1 MAITDKPTALQTD
14 KEVTTSMFES
24 FLTPEEDKVED
35 AVTETEEV
43 TQEEVL
49 EEEPEVSEDLEED
62 VEDDEEF
69 DDEDEELDEEQTDV
83 EEEALQPQTFT
94 VKVDGQEV
102 EVTQDE
108 LINGYSRQQ
117 DYTRK
122 TQELSQQR
130 KTIEQQ
136 QAELAQRDAIYSQLL
151 PKMEAQLKGELAN
164 EPDWNALYEDDPVGY
179 VREKQLWDEKKEKLN
194 AVNAE
199 QQRLQQEAYAQQQQ
213 QIAQVVQDG
222 QQRILEIIPEW
233 KNAEIASKEKSAIR
247 DYGIN
252 VLGYSAQ
259 EMDAIYDYRALLG
272 LRNAWLN
279 SKTVEATKKKPTQKA
294 PARVARPGTT
304 TRKKSVAPAKRAKQV
319 LAKTGKVQDAA
330 KVFEQFLK

>member
-1 MAITDKPTALQTD
+1 MSNNGKPTALQT
-14 KEVTTSMFES
+14 EGELATSAFES
-24 FLTPEEDKVED
+24 FLAPEED
-35 AVTETEEV
+35 
-43 TQEEVL
+43 TQEEAVIEEAESIEPEIDEL
-49 EEEPEVSEDLEED
+49 EEQDEED
-62 VEDDEEF
+62 TEELVDEEELEF
-69 DDEDEELDEEQTDV
+69 DDEEDGEEETEVEEVEEQPVYRVT
-83 EEEALQPQTFT
+83 
-94 VKVDGQEV
+94 VDGSEI

-122 TQELSQQR
+122 TQELANQR

-136 QAELAQRDAIYSQLL
+136 AQELQQRDAIYAQLL
-151 PKMEAQLKGELAN
+151 PKMEAQLQGELVN
-164 EPDWNALYEDDPVGY
+164 EPDWDSLYNDDPIAF
-179 VREKQLWDEKKEKLN
+179 VREKQIWDEKKEKLK
-194 AVNAE
+194 AAEAE
-199 QQRLQQEAYAQQQQ
+199 QQRLQQEAYAKQQE
-213 QIAQVVQDG
+213 QIAQQVQEG
-222 QQRILEIIPEW
+222 QQKILEIIPEW
-233 KNAEIASKEKSAIR
+233 KNAEVAQKEKLAIR

-252 VLGYSAQ
+252 VLGYLPQ

-319 LAKTGKVQDAA
+319 LAKSGKVQDAA

>member
-102 EVTQDE
+102 EVTQEE
-108 LINGYSRQQ
+108 LVNGYSRQQ

-164 EPDWNALYEDDPVGY
+164 EPDWNTLYEDDPVGY
-179 VREKQLWDEKKEKLN
+179 VREKQLWDEKKEKLT
-194 AVNAE
+194 AVSAE
-199 QQRLQQEAYAQQQQ
+199 QQRLQQEAQVKQQAQIQ
-213 QIAQVVQDG
+213 QIVEYG
-222 QQRILEIIPEW
+222 QQKLLEIIPEW
-233 KNAEIASKEKSAIR
+233 QNQEIASQEKAAISE
-247 DYGIN
+247 YAVN
-252 VLGYSAQ
+252 TLGYTPQ
-259 EMDAIYDYRALLG
+259 EIQQVYDYRALLG

-304 TRKKSVAPAKRAKQV
+304 NRPKSAAPVKKAKQR
-319 LAKTGKVQDAA
+319 LAKSGKVQDAA
-330 KVFEQFLK
+330 KVFEQLI

>member
-1 MAITDKPTALQTD
+1 MSNNGKPTALQT
-14 KEVTTSMFES
+14 EGESTTAAFES
-24 FLTPEEDKVED
+24 FLAPKEDKQEE
-35 AVTETEEV
+35 AVIEEV
-43 TQEEVL
+43 EESV
-49 EEEPEVSEDLEED
+49 EPEVEDFEEQDEELVDEEELEY
-62 VEDDEEF
+62 DDEE
-69 DDEDEELDEEQTDV
+69 DGEEETEVEELEEQPVYRVT
-83 EEEALQPQTFT
+83 
-94 VKVDGQEV
+94 VDGNEI

-108 LINGYSRQQ
+108 LLNGYSRQQ

-122 TQELSQQR
+122 TQELANQR
-130 KTIEQQ
+130 KLIEQQ
-136 QAELAQRDAIYSQLL
+136 AQELQQRDAIYAQLL
-151 PKMEAQLKGELAN
+151 PKMEAQLKGELVN
-164 EPDWNALYEDDPVGY
+164 EPDWNSLYDDDPIAY
-179 VREKQLWDEKKEKLN
+179 VREKQIWDEKKEKLT
-194 AVNAE
+194 AVSAE

-213 QIAQVVQDG
+213 QIAYIVQDG
-222 QQRILEIIPEW
+222 QQRILQIIPEW

-294 PARVARPGTT
+294 PARVARPGSTS
-304 TRKKSVAPAKRAKQV
+304 RKKSLAPAQRAKQV

-330 KVFEQFLK
+330 KVFEQFL

>member
-43 TQEEVL
+43 VEEEVL
-49 EEEPEVSEDLEED
+49 EEELEAPETLEED
-62 VEDDEEF
+62 VEDEEGF
-69 DDEDEELDEEQTDV
+69 YEEDQELDEEQTNV

-102 EVTQDE
+102 EVTQEE

-194 AVNAE
+194 AVTAE
-199 QQRLQQEAYAQQQQ
+199 QQRLQQEALVKQQQ
-213 QIAQVVQDG
+213 QI
-222 QQRILEIIPEW
+222 QQFVEYGNQKLLEIIPEW
-233 KNAEIASKEKSAIR
+233 QNPEVAAKEKAAISE
-247 DYGIN
+247 YAMKELEYTPEEIQQ
-252 VLGYSAQ
+252 V
-259 EMDAIYDYRALLG
+259 YDYRALLG

-279 SKTVEATKKKPTQKA
+279 SKTVAATKKKPTQKA

-304 TRKKSVAPAKRAKQV
+304 NRPKTTTPVKKAKQR
-319 LAKTGKVQDAA
+319 LAKTGKTSDAA
-330 KVFEQFLK
+330 KVFEQLI

>member
-1 MAITDKPTALQTD
+1 MSNNGKPTALQT
-14 KEVTTSMFES
+14 EGESTTAAFES
-24 FLTPEEDKVED
+24 FLAPKEDKQEE
-35 AVTETEEV
+35 AVIEEV
-43 TQEEVL
+43 EESF
-49 EEEPEVSEDLEED
+49 EPEVEDFEEQDEELVDEEELEY
-62 VEDDEEF
+62 DDEE
-69 DDEDEELDEEQTDV
+69 DGEVETEVEELEEQPVYRVT
-83 EEEALQPQTFT
+83 
-94 VKVDGQEV
+94 VDGNEI

-108 LINGYSRQQ
+108 LLNGYSRQQ

-122 TQELSQQR
+122 TQELANQR
-130 KTIEQQ
+130 KLIEQQ
-136 QAELAQRDAIYSQLL
+136 AQELQQRDAIYAQLL
-151 PKMEAQLKGELAN
+151 PKMEAQLKGELVN
-164 EPDWNALYEDDPVGY
+164 EPDWNSLYDDDPIAY
-179 VREKQLWDEKKEKLN
+179 VREKQIWDEKKEKLT
-194 AVNAE
+194 AVSAE

-213 QIAQVVQDG
+213 QIAHVVQDG
-222 QQRILEIIPEW
+222 QQRILQIIPEW

-294 PARVARPGTT
+294 PARVARPGSTS
-304 TRKKSVAPAKRAKQV
+304 RKKSLAPAQRAKQV

>member
-1 MAITDKPTALQTD
+1 MSNNGKPTALQTD
-14 KEVTTSMFES
+14 NEVAASMFES

-35 AVTETEEV
+35 AVTETEEAV
-43 TQEEVL
+43 EEEVL
-49 EEEPEVSEDLEED
+49 VEELESPENLEED

-69 DDEDEELDEEQTDV
+69 DEEDELDEEQTDV
-83 EEEALQPQTFT
+83 EEKALQPQTFT

-122 TQELSQQR
+122 TQELAQQR

-199 QQRLQQEAYAQQQQ
+199 QQRLQQEALVKQQQ
-213 QIAQVVQDG
+213 QIAQFVEYGNQKL
-222 QQRILEIIPEW
+222 LEIIPEW
-233 KNAEIASKEKSAIR
+233 QNPEVATKEKLAISE
-247 DYGIN
+247 YAVN
-252 VLGYSAQ
+252 TLGYTPEEIQ
-259 EMDAIYDYRALLG
+259 QVYDYRALLG

-304 TRKKSVAPAKRAKQV
+304 NRPKTTTPVKRAKQR
-319 LAKTGKVQDAA
+319 LAKTGKTSDAA
-330 KVFEQFLK
+330 KVFEQLI

>member
-1 MAITDKPTALQTD
+1 MSNNGKPTALQTD
-14 KEVTTSMFES
+14 GQKATSAFES
-24 FLTPEEDKVED
+24 FLAPEED
-35 AVTETEEV
+35 
-43 TQEEVL
+43 TQEEAVIEEAESIEPEIDEL
-49 EEEPEVSEDLEED
+49 EEQDDLGTEELVDEEDLEFD
-62 VEDDEEF
+62 DDEE
-69 DDEDEELDEEQTDV
+69 DGEEETEVEEVEEQPVYKVT
-83 EEEALQPQTFT
+83 
-94 VKVDGQEV
+94 VDGNEI

-122 TQELSQQR
+122 TQELANQR

-136 QAELAQRDAIYSQLL
+136 AQELAQRDAIYAELL
-151 PKMEAQLKGELAN
+151 PKMEAQIKGELVN
-164 EPDWNALYEDDPVGY
+164 EPDWDSLYNDDPIAF
-179 VREKQLWDEKKEKLN
+179 VREKQIWDEKKEKLK
-194 AVNAE
+194 AAEAE
-199 QQRLQQEAYAQQQQ
+199 QQRLHQESYAKQQQLIAQQVQQ
-213 QIAQVVQDG
+213 G
-222 QQRILEIIPEW
+222 QQKLLEIIPEW
-233 KNAEIASKEKSAIR
+233 KNAEVAQKEKLAIR

-252 VLGYSAQ
+252 VLGYLPQ

-304 TRKKSVAPAKRAKQV
+304 TRKKTVAPAKRAKQV
-319 LAKTGKVQDAA
+319 LAKSGKVQDAA

>member
-1 MAITDKPTALQTD
+1 MSNNGKPTALQT
-14 KEVTTSMFES
+14 EGELATSAFES
-24 FLTPEEDKVED
+24 FLAPEED
-35 AVTETEEV
+35 
-43 TQEEVL
+43 TQEEAVI
-49 EEEPEVSEDLEED
+49 EEAEEVIEPEIDEFEEQDEELVDEEDLEY
-62 VEDDEEF
+62 DDEE
-69 DDEDEELDEEQTDV
+69 DGEEETEVEELEEQPVYRVT
-83 EEEALQPQTFT
+83 
-94 VKVDGQEV
+94 VDGSEI

-122 TQELSQQR
+122 TQELANQR

-136 QAELAQRDAIYSQLL
+136 AQELAQRDAIYAQLL
-151 PKMEAQLKGELAN
+151 PKMEAQLQGELVN
-164 EPDWNALYEDDPVGY
+164 EPDWDSLYNDDPIAF
-179 VREKQLWDEKKEKLN
+179 VREKQLWDEKKEKLKAAEAEN
-194 AVNAE
+194 ARLAE
-199 QQRLQQEAYAQQQQ
+199 ESYAQQQQ
-213 QIAQVVQDG
+213 LIAQQVQEG
-222 QQRILEIIPEW
+222 QQKILEIIPEW
-233 KNAEIASKEKSAIR
+233 KNAEVAQKEKLAIR

-252 VLGYSAQ
+252 VLGYLPQ

-319 LAKTGKVQDAA
+319 LAKSGKVQDAA

>member
-1 MAITDKPTALQTD
+1 MSNNGKPTALQT
-14 KEVTTSMFES
+14 EGESTTAAFES
-24 FLTPEEDKVED
+24 FLAPEKD
-35 AVTETEEV
+35 
-43 TQEEVL
+43 TQEEAVI
-49 EEEPEVSEDLEED
+49 EEVEESVEPEDDDFEEVEELVDEDDLEY
-62 VEDDEEF
+62 DDEE
-69 DDEDEELDEEQTDV
+69 DGEEETEVEELEEQPVYRVT
-83 EEEALQPQTFT
+83 
-94 VKVDGQEV
+94 VDGNEI

-108 LINGYSRQQ
+108 LLNGYSRQQ

-122 TQELSQQR
+122 TQELANQR

-136 QAELAQRDAIYSQLL
+136 SQELQQRDAIYAQLL
-151 PKMEAQLKGELAN
+151 PKMEAQLKGELVN
-164 EPDWNALYEDDPVGY
+164 EPDWNSLYDDDPIAY
-179 VREKQLWDEKKEKLN
+179 VREKQIWDEKKEKLT
-194 AVNAE
+194 AVSAE

-213 QIAQVVQDG
+213 QIAHVVQDG

-294 PARVARPGTT
+294 PARVARPGSTS
-304 TRKKSVAPAKRAKQV
+304 RKKSLAPAQRAKQV

-330 KVFEQFLK
+330 KVFEQFL

>member
-1 MAITDKPTALQTD
+1 MSNNGKPTALQT
-14 KEVTTSMFES
+14 EGESTTAAFES
-24 FLTPEEDKVED
+24 FLAPEKD
-35 AVTETEEV
+35 
-43 TQEEVL
+43 TQEEAVI
-49 EEEPEVSEDLEED
+49 EEVEESVEPEDDDFEEVEELVDEDDLEY
-62 VEDDEEF
+62 DDEE
-69 DDEDEELDEEQTDV
+69 DGEEETEVEELEEQPVYRVT
-83 EEEALQPQTFT
+83 
-94 VKVDGQEV
+94 VDGNEI

-108 LINGYSRQQ
+108 LLNGYSRQQ

-122 TQELSQQR
+122 TQELANQR

-136 QAELAQRDAIYSQLL
+136 AQELQQRDAIYAQLL
-151 PKMEAQLKGELAN
+151 PKMEAQLKGELVN
-164 EPDWNALYEDDPVGY
+164 EPDWNSLYDDDPIAY
-179 VREKQLWDEKKEKLN
+179 VREKQIWDEKKEKLT
-194 AVNAE
+194 AVSAE

-294 PARVARPGTT
+294 PARVARPGSTS
-304 TRKKSVAPAKRAKQV
+304 RKKSLAPAQRAKQV

-330 KVFEQFLK
+330 KVFEQFL

>member
-164 EPDWNALYEDDPVGY
+164 EPDWNTLYEDDPVGY
-179 VREKQLWDEKKEKLN
+179 VREKQLWDEKKEKLS
-194 AVNAE
+194 AVSAE
-199 QQRLQQEAYAQQQQ
+199 QQRLQQEALVKQQTQIQQ
-213 QIAQVVQDG
+213 FVEYGNQKL
-222 QQRILEIIPEW
+222 LEIIPEW
-233 KNAEIASKEKSAIR
+233 QNPEVAAKEKAAISE
-247 DYGIN
+247 YAVNFLEYTPEEIQQ
-252 VLGYSAQ
+252 V
-259 EMDAIYDYRALLG
+259 YDYRALLG

-304 TRKKSVAPAKRAKQV
+304 NRPKSAAPVKKAKQR
-319 LAKTGKVQDAA
+319 LAKSGKVQDAA
-330 KVFEQFLK
+330 KVFEQLI

>member
-1 MAITDKPTALQTD
+1 MSNNGKPTALQTEGQ
-14 KEVTTSMFES
+14 KATSAFES
-24 FLTPEEDKVED
+24 FLAPEED
-35 AVTETEEV
+35 
-43 TQEEVL
+43 TQEEAVIEEAESIEPEIDEL
-49 EEEPEVSEDLEED
+49 EEQDEEYTEEL
-62 VEDDEEF
+62 VDEEELEF
-69 DDEDEELDEEQTDV
+69 DDEEDGEEETEVEEVEEQPVYRVT
-83 EEEALQPQTFT
+83 
-94 VKVDGQEV
+94 VDGEEI

-108 LINGYSRQQ
+108 LLNGYSRQQ

-122 TQELSQQR
+122 TQELANQR

-136 QAELAQRDAIYSQLL
+136 AQELAQRDAIYAQLL
-151 PKMEAQLKGELAN
+151 PKMEAQLQGELVN
-164 EPDWNALYEDDPVGY
+164 EPDWDSLYNDDPIAF
-179 VREKQLWDEKKEKLN
+179 VREKQIWDEKKEKLK
-194 AVNAE
+194 AAEAE
-199 QQRLQQEAYAQQQQ
+199 QQRLQQEAYAKQQE
-213 QIAQVVQDG
+213 QIAQQVQEG
-222 QQRILEIIPEW
+222 QQKILEIIPEW
-233 KNAEIASKEKSAIR
+233 KNAEVAQKEKLAIR

-252 VLGYSAQ
+252 VLGYLPQ

>member
-1 MAITDKPTALQTD
+1 MSNNGKPTALQTEGQ
-14 KEVTTSMFES
+14 KATSAFES
-24 FLTPEEDKVED
+24 FLAPEEDTQEE
-35 AVTETEEV
+35 AVTEEVEEV
-43 TQEEVL
+43 I
-49 EEEPEVSEDLEED
+49 EPEVEDF
-62 VEDDEEF
+62 DE
-69 DDEDEELDEEQTDV
+69 EDEELVDEEELEFDDDEDGEEETEV
-83 EEEALQPQTFT
+83 EEVEEQPVYRVT
-94 VKVDGQEV
+94 VDGSEI

-122 TQELSQQR
+122 TQELANQR

-136 QAELAQRDAIYSQLL
+136 AQELQQRDAIYAQLL
-151 PKMEAQLKGELAN
+151 PKMEAQLKGELVN
-164 EPDWNALYEDDPVGY
+164 EPDWDSLYNDDPIAF
-179 VREKQLWDEKKEKLN
+179 VREKQLWDEKKEKLKAAEAEN
-194 AVNAE
+194 A
-199 QQRLQQEAYAQQQQ
+199 RLAQESYAQQQE
-213 QIAQVVQDG
+213 QIAQQVQEG
-222 QQRILEIIPEW
+222 QQKILEIIPEW
-233 KNAEIASKEKSAIR
+233 KNAEVAQKEKLAIR

-252 VLGYSAQ
+252 VLGYLPQ

-319 LAKTGKVQDAA
+319 LAKSGKVQDAA

>member
-164 EPDWNALYEDDPVGY
+164 EPDWNTLYEDDPVGY
-179 VREKQLWDEKKEKLN
+179 VREKQLWDEKKENLS
-194 AVNAE
+194 AVSAE
-199 QQRLQQEAYAQQQQ
+199 QQRLQQEALVKQQTQIQQ
-213 QIAQVVQDG
+213 FVEYGNQKL
-222 QQRILEIIPEW
+222 LEIIPEW
-233 KNAEIASKEKSAIR
+233 QNQEVALKEKAAISE
-247 DYGIN
+247 YAVN
-252 VLGYSAQ
+252 TLGYTPEEIQ
-259 EMDAIYDYRALLG
+259 QVYDYRALLG

-304 TRKKSVAPAKRAKQV
+304 NRPKSAAPVKKAKQR
-319 LAKTGKVQDAA
+319 LAKSGRVQDAA
-330 KVFEQFLK
+330 KVFEQLI

>member
-1 MAITDKPTALQTD
+1 MSNNGKPTALQTEGQ
-14 KEVTTSMFES
+14 KATSAFES
-24 FLTPEEDKVED
+24 FLAPEED
-35 AVTETEEV
+35 
-43 TQEEVL
+43 TQEEAVIEEAESIEPEIDEL
-49 EEEPEVSEDLEED
+49 EEQDEED
-62 VEDDEEF
+62 TEELVDEEELEF
-69 DDEDEELDEEQTDV
+69 DDEDGEEETEVEEVEEQPVYRVT
-83 EEEALQPQTFT
+83 
-94 VKVDGQEV
+94 VDGSEI

-122 TQELSQQR
+122 TQELANQR

-136 QAELAQRDAIYSQLL
+136 SQELQQRDAIYAQLL
-151 PKMEAQLKGELAN
+151 PKMEAQLKGELVN
-164 EPDWNALYEDDPVGY
+164 EPDWDSLYNDDPIAF
-179 VREKQLWDEKKEKLN
+179 VREKQIWDEKKEKLK
-194 AVNAE
+194 AAEAE
-199 QQRLQQEAYAQQQQ
+199 QQRLQQEAYAKQQE
-213 QIAQVVQDG
+213 QIAQQVQEG
-222 QQRILEIIPEW
+222 QQKILEIIPEW
-233 KNAEIASKEKSAIR
+233 KNAEVAQKEKLAIR

-252 VLGYSAQ
+252 VLGYLPK

>member
-1 MAITDKPTALQTD
+1 MSNNGKPTALQTD
-14 KEVTTSMFES
+14 GESTTSAFES
-24 FLTPEEDKVED
+24 FLAPEED
-35 AVTETEEV
+35 
-43 TQEEVL
+43 TQEEAVI
-49 EEEPEVSEDLEED
+49 EEVEESIEPEVEDFEEQDEELVDEEELEY
-62 VEDDEEF
+62 DDEE
-69 DDEDEELDEEQTDV
+69 DGEEETEVEELEEQPV
-83 EEEALQPQTFT
+83 Y
-94 VKVDGQEV
+94 KVTIDGDEI

-108 LINGYSRQQ
+108 LLNGYSRQQ

-122 TQELSQQR
+122 TQELANQR

-136 QAELAQRDAIYSQLL
+136 AQELQQRDAIYAQLL
-151 PKMEAQLKGELAN
+151 PKMEAQLKGELVN
-164 EPDWNALYEDDPVGY
+164 EPDWDSLYNDDPIAY
-179 VREKQLWDEKKEKLN
+179 VREKQVWDEKKEKLT
-194 AVNAE
+194 AVSAE

-213 QIAQVVQDG
+213 QIAQQVQEG
-222 QQRILEIIPEW
+222 QQKILEIIPEW
-233 KNAEIASKEKSAIR
+233 KNAEVASKEKLAIR

-252 VLGYSAQ
+252 VLGYSPQ

>member
-1 MAITDKPTALQTD
+1 MSNNGKPTALQT
-14 KEVTTSMFES
+14 EGELATSAFES
-24 FLTPEEDKVED
+24 FLAPEED
-35 AVTETEEV
+35 
-43 TQEEVL
+43 TQEEAVI
-49 EEEPEVSEDLEED
+49 EEVEENIEPEVDDFEEQ
-62 VEDDEEF
+62 DEELVDEEELEY
-69 DDEDEELDEEQTDV
+69 DDEDGEEETEVEELEEQPVYRVT
-83 EEEALQPQTFT
+83 
-94 VKVDGQEV
+94 VDGSEI

-122 TQELSQQR
+122 TQELANQR

-136 QAELAQRDAIYSQLL
+136 AQELSQRDAIYAQLL
-151 PKMEAQLKGELAN
+151 PKLEAQLQGELVN
-164 EPDWNALYEDDPVGY
+164 EPDWDSLYNDDPIAF
-179 VREKQLWDEKKEKLN
+179 VREKQLWDDKKEKFK
-194 AVNAE
+194 AAEAE
-199 QQRLQQEAYAQQQQ
+199 QQRLQQESYAQQQEA
-213 QIAQVVQDG
+213 IAQQVQQG
-222 QQRILEIIPEW
+222 QQKILEIIPEW
-233 KNAEIASKEKSAIR
+233 KNAEVAQKEKLAIR

-252 VLGYSAQ
+252 VLGYAPQ

-304 TRKKSVAPAKRAKQV
+304 SRKKSVAPAKRAKQV

>member
-1 MAITDKPTALQTD
+1 MSNNGKPTALQT
-14 KEVTTSMFES
+14 EGELATSAFES
-24 FLTPEEDKVED
+24 FLAPEED
-35 AVTETEEV
+35 
-43 TQEEVL
+43 TQEEAVIEEAEEVIEPEIDEL
-49 EEEPEVSEDLEED
+49 EEQDEELVDEEDLEY
-62 VEDDEEF
+62 DDEE
-69 DDEDEELDEEQTDV
+69 DGEEETEVEEVEEQPVYRVT
-83 EEEALQPQTFT
+83 
-94 VKVDGQEV
+94 VDGEEI

-122 TQELSQQR
+122 TQELANQR

-136 QAELAQRDAIYSQLL
+136 AQELAQRDAIYAQLL
-151 PKMEAQLKGELAN
+151 PKMEAQLQGELVN
-164 EPDWNALYEDDPVGY
+164 EPDWDSLYNDDPIAF
-179 VREKQLWDEKKEKLN
+179 VREKQLWDEKKEKLK
-194 AVNAE
+194 AAQAE
-199 QQRLQQEAYAQQQQ
+199 QQRLQQESYAQQQQ
-213 QIAQVVQDG
+213 LIAQQVQEG
-222 QQRILEIIPEW
+222 QQRLLEIIPEW
-233 KNAEIASKEKSAIR
+233 KNAEVASKEKLAIR

-252 VLGYSAQ
+252 VLGYSPQ

>member
-1 MAITDKPTALQTD
+1 MSNNGKPTALQTEGQ
-14 KEVTTSMFES
+14 KATSAFES
-24 FLTPEEDKVED
+24 FLAPEED
-35 AVTETEEV
+35 
-43 TQEEVL
+43 TQEEAVIEEAESIEPEIDEL
-49 EEEPEVSEDLEED
+49 EEQDEED
-62 VEDDEEF
+62 TEELVDEEELEF
-69 DDEDEELDEEQTDV
+69 DDEDGEEETEVEEVEEQPVYRVT
-83 EEEALQPQTFT
+83 
-94 VKVDGQEV
+94 VDGSEI

-122 TQELSQQR
+122 TQELANQR

-136 QAELAQRDAIYSQLL
+136 SQELQQRDAIYAQLL
-151 PKMEAQLKGELAN
+151 PKMEAQLQGELVN
-164 EPDWNALYEDDPVGY
+164 EPDWDSLYNDDPIAF
-179 VREKQLWDEKKEKLN
+179 VREKQIWDEKKEKLK
-194 AVNAE
+194 AAEAE
-199 QQRLQQEAYAQQQQ
+199 QQRLQQEAYAKQQE
-213 QIAQVVQDG
+213 QIAQQVQEG
-222 QQRILEIIPEW
+222 QQKILEIIPEW
-233 KNAEIASKEKSAIR
+233 KNAEVAQKEKLAIR

-252 VLGYSAQ
+252 VLGYAPQ

-319 LAKTGKVQDAA
+319 LAKSGKVQDAA

>member
-1 MAITDKPTALQTD
+1 MSNNGKPTALQT
-14 KEVTTSMFES
+14 EGELATSAFES
-24 FLTPEEDKVED
+24 FLAPEED
-35 AVTETEEV
+35 
-43 TQEEVL
+43 TQEEAVI
-49 EEEPEVSEDLEED
+49 EEAEESIEPEVDEFDEQDEEL
-62 VEDDEEF
+62 VDEEELEF
-69 DDEDEELDEEQTDV
+69 DDEEDGEEETEVEEVEEQPVYRVT
-83 EEEALQPQTFT
+83 
-94 VKVDGQEV
+94 VDGSEI

-122 TQELSQQR
+122 TQELANQR

-136 QAELAQRDAIYSQLL
+136 AQELAQRDAIYAQLL
-151 PKMEAQLKGELAN
+151 PKMEAQLKGELVN
-164 EPDWNALYEDDPVGY
+164 EPDWDSLYNDDPIAF
-179 VREKQLWDEKKEKLN
+179 VREKQLWDEKKEKLKAAEAEN
-194 AVNAE
+194 A
-199 QQRLQQEAYAQQQQ
+199 RLQQESYAQQQQ
-213 QIAQVVQDG
+213 LIAQQVQEG
-222 QQRILEIIPEW
+222 QQKILEIIPEW
-233 KNAEIASKEKSAIR
+233 KNAEVAQKEKLAIR

-252 VLGYSAQ
+252 VLGYLPQ

-304 TRKKSVAPAKRAKQV
+304 TRKKSVAPVKRAKQV
-319 LAKTGKVQDAA
+319 LAKSGKVQDAA

>member
-43 TQEEVL
+43 VEEEVL
-49 EEEPEVSEDLEED
+49 AEELETPEDLEED

-69 DDEDEELDEEQTDV
+69 DEEDEQDEEQTDV

-194 AVNAE
+194 AVSAE
-199 QQRLQQEAYAQQQQ
+199 QQRLQQEAFAQQQQ
-213 QIAQVVQDG
+213 QIAQFVEYGNQKL
-222 QQRILEIIPEW
+222 LEIIPEW
-233 KNAEIASKEKSAIR
+233 QNPEVATKEKLAISE
-247 DYGIN
+247 YAVN
-252 VLGYSAQ
+252 TLGYTPEEIQ
-259 EMDAIYDYRALLG
+259 QVYDYRALLG

-304 TRKKSVAPAKRAKQV
+304 NRPKSAAPVKKAKQK
-319 LAKTGKVQDAA
+319 LAKTGKIQDAA
-330 KVFEQFLK
+330 KVFEQLI

>member
-1 MAITDKPTALQTD
+1 MSNNGKPTALQT
-14 KEVTTSMFES
+14 EGESTTAAFES
-24 FLTPEEDKVED
+24 FLAPKEDRQEE
-35 AVTETEEV
+35 AVIEEV
-43 TQEEVL
+43 EESF
-49 EEEPEVSEDLEED
+49 EPEVEDFEEQDEELVDEEELEY
-62 VEDDEEF
+62 DDEE
-69 DDEDEELDEEQTDV
+69 DGEEETEVEELEEQPVYRVT
-83 EEEALQPQTFT
+83 
-94 VKVDGQEV
+94 VDGNEI

-108 LINGYSRQQ
+108 LLNGYSRQQ

-122 TQELSQQR
+122 TQELANQR
-130 KTIEQQ
+130 KLIEQQ
-136 QAELAQRDAIYSQLL
+136 AQELQQRDAIYAQLL
-151 PKMEAQLKGELAN
+151 PKMEAQLKGELVN
-164 EPDWNALYEDDPVGY
+164 EPDWNSLYDDDPIAY
-179 VREKQLWDEKKEKLN
+179 VREKQIWDEKKEKLT
-194 AVNAE
+194 AVSAE
-199 QQRLQQEAYAQQQQ
+199 QQRLQQEAYVQQQQ
-213 QIAQVVQDG
+213 QIAYIVQEG
-222 QQRILEIIPEW
+222 QQRILQIIPEW

-294 PARVARPGTT
+294 PARVARPGSTS
-304 TRKKSVAPAKRAKQV
+304 RKKSLAPAQRAKQV

>member
-1 MAITDKPTALQTD
+1 MSNNGKPTALQT
-14 KEVTTSMFES
+14 EGELATSAFES
-24 FLTPEEDKVED
+24 FLAPEED
-35 AVTETEEV
+35 
-43 TQEEVL
+43 TQEEAVI
-49 EEEPEVSEDLEED
+49 EEAEESIEPEVDDFDEQDEELVDEEELEY
-62 VEDDEEF
+62 DDEE
-69 DDEDEELDEEQTDV
+69 DGEEETEV
-83 EEEALQPQTFT
+83 EEEEEQPVYRVT
-94 VKVDGQEV
+94 VDGSEI

-122 TQELSQQR
+122 TQELANQR

-136 QAELAQRDAIYSQLL
+136 AQELQQRDAIYAQLL
-151 PKMEAQLKGELAN
+151 PKLEAQLKGELVN
-164 EPDWNALYEDDPVGY
+164 EPDWDSLYNDDPIAF
-179 VREKQLWDEKKEKLN
+179 VREKQLWDEKKEKLKAAEAEN
-194 AVNAE
+194 A
-199 QQRLQQEAYAQQQQ
+199 RLQQESYAQQQQ
-213 QIAQVVQDG
+213 LIAQQVQEG

-233 KNAEIASKEKSAIR
+233 KNAEVAQQEKLAIR

-252 VLGYSAQ
+252 VLGYTPQ

>member
-1 MAITDKPTALQTD
+1 MSNNGKPTALQTD
-14 KEVTTSMFES
+14 GESTTSAFES
-24 FLTPEEDKVED
+24 FLAPEEDTQEE
-35 AVTETEEV
+35 AVTEEVEEV
-43 TQEEVL
+43 I
-49 EEEPEVSEDLEED
+49 EPEVEDFDEQDEEL
-62 VEDDEEF
+62 VDEEELEF
-69 DDEDEELDEEQTDV
+69 DDDEDGEEETEVEELEEQPVYRVT
-83 EEEALQPQTFT
+83 
-94 VKVDGQEV
+94 VDGSEI

-122 TQELSQQR
+122 TQELANQR

-136 QAELAQRDAIYSQLL
+136 AQELQQRDAIYAQLL
-151 PKMEAQLKGELAN
+151 PKMEAQLKGELVN
-164 EPDWNALYEDDPVGY
+164 EPDWDSLYNDDPIAF
-179 VREKQLWDEKKEKLN
+179 VREKQLWDEKKEKLKAAEAEN
-194 AVNAE
+194 ARLAE
-199 QQRLQQEAYAQQQQ
+199 ESYAQQQQ
-213 QIAQVVQDG
+213 LIAQQVQEG
-222 QQRILEIIPEW
+222 QQKILEIIPEW
-233 KNAEIASKEKSAIR
+233 KNAEVAQQEKLAIR

-252 VLGYSAQ
+252 VLGYLPQ

-319 LAKTGKVQDAA
+319 LAKSGKVQDAA

>member
-1 MAITDKPTALQTD
+1 MSNNGKPTALQTEGQ
-14 KEVTTSMFES
+14 KATSAFES
-24 FLTPEEDKVED
+24 FLAPEED
-35 AVTETEEV
+35 
-43 TQEEVL
+43 TQEEAVIEEAESIEPEIDEL
-49 EEEPEVSEDLEED
+49 EEQDEEYTEEL
-62 VEDDEEF
+62 VDEEELEF
-69 DDEDEELDEEQTDV
+69 DDEEDGEEETEVEEVEEQPVYRVT
-83 EEEALQPQTFT
+83 
-94 VKVDGQEV
+94 VDGEEI

-122 TQELSQQR
+122 TQELANQR

-136 QAELAQRDAIYSQLL
+136 AQELAQRDAIYAQLL
-151 PKMEAQLKGELAN
+151 PKMEAQLQGELVN
-164 EPDWNALYEDDPVGY
+164 EPDWDSLYNDDPIAF
-179 VREKQLWDEKKEKLN
+179 VREKQIWDEKKEKLK
-194 AVNAE
+194 AAEAE
-199 QQRLQQEAYAQQQQ
+199 QQRLQQEAYAKQQE
-213 QIAQVVQDG
+213 QIAQQVQEG
-222 QQRILEIIPEW
+222 QQKILEIIPEW
-233 KNAEIASKEKSAIR
+233 KNAEVAQKEKLAIR

-252 VLGYSAQ
+252 VLGYLPQ

>member
-1 MAITDKPTALQTD
+1 MSNNGKPTALQTEGQ
-14 KEVTTSMFES
+14 KATSAFES
-24 FLTPEEDKVED
+24 FLAPEED
-35 AVTETEEV
+35 
-43 TQEEVL
+43 TQEEAVIEEAESIEPEIDEL
-49 EEEPEVSEDLEED
+49 EEQDEEYTEEL
-62 VEDDEEF
+62 VDEEELEF
-69 DDEDEELDEEQTDV
+69 DDEEDGEEETEVEEVEEQPVYRVT
-83 EEEALQPQTFT
+83 
-94 VKVDGQEV
+94 VDGEEI

-108 LINGYSRQQ
+108 LLNGYSRQQ

-122 TQELSQQR
+122 TQELANQR

-136 QAELAQRDAIYSQLL
+136 AQELAQRDAIYAQLL
-151 PKMEAQLKGELAN
+151 PKMEAQLQGELVN
-164 EPDWNALYEDDPVGY
+164 EPDWDSLYNDDPIAF
-179 VREKQLWDEKKEKLN
+179 VREKQIWDEKKEKLK
-194 AVNAE
+194 AAEAE
-199 QQRLQQEAYAQQQQ
+199 QQRLQQEAYAKQQE
-213 QIAQVVQDG
+213 QIAQQVQEG
-222 QQRILEIIPEW
+222 QQKILEIIPEW
-233 KNAEIASKEKSAIR
+233 KNAEVAQKEKLAIR

-252 VLGYSAQ
+252 VLGYLPQ

-304 TRKKSVAPAKRAKQV
+304 TRKKTVAPAKRAKQV

>member
-1 MAITDKPTALQTD
+1 MSNNGKPTALQT
-14 KEVTTSMFES
+14 EGESTTAAFES
-24 FLTPEEDKVED
+24 FLAPEKD
-35 AVTETEEV
+35 
-43 TQEEVL
+43 TQEEAVI
-49 EEEPEVSEDLEED
+49 EEVEESVEPEDDDFEEQDEELVDEDDLEY
-62 VEDDEEF
+62 DDEE
-69 DDEDEELDEEQTDV
+69 DGEEETEVEELEEQPVYRVT
-83 EEEALQPQTFT
+83 
-94 VKVDGQEV
+94 VDGNEI

-108 LINGYSRQQ
+108 LLNGYSRQQ

-122 TQELSQQR
+122 TQELANQR

-136 QAELAQRDAIYSQLL
+136 AQELQQRDAIYAQLL
-151 PKMEAQLKGELAN
+151 PKMEAQLKGELVN
-164 EPDWNALYEDDPVGY
+164 EPDWNSLYDDDPIAY
-179 VREKQLWDEKKEKLN
+179 VREKQIWDEKKEKLT
-194 AVNAE
+194 AVSAE

-213 QIAQVVQDG
+213 QIAHVVQEG
-222 QQRILEIIPEW
+222 QQRILQIIPEW

-294 PARVARPGTT
+294 PARVARPGSTS
-304 TRKKSVAPAKRAKQV
+304 RKKSLAPAQRAKQV

>member
-14 KEVTTSMFES
+14 REVATSAFES
-24 FLTPEEDKVED
+24 FLTPEEDKVEET
-35 AVTETEEV
+35 VTEQEV
-43 TQEEVL
+43 VEEEVL
-49 EEEPEVSEDLEED
+49 EEEPELSEEEY
-62 VEDDEEF
+62 EDDEDSEY
-69 DDEDEELDEEQTDV
+69 EDEEV
-83 EEEALQPQTFT
+83 EEETQQPVYR
-94 VKVDGQEV
+94 VKVDGSEI

-122 TQELSQQR
+122 TQELSQQK

-151 PKMEAQLKGELAN
+151 PKMEAQLQGELAN
-164 EPDWNALYEDDPVGY
+164 EPDWNTLYEDDPVGY
-179 VREKQLWDEKKEKLN
+179 VREKQLWDEKKEKLG

-199 QQRLQQEAYAQQQQ
+199 NQRLQQEAQVKQQSQIQQ
-213 QIAQVVQDG
+213 FVEFG
-222 QQRILEIIPEW
+222 QQKLLEIIPEW
-233 KNAEIASKEKSAIR
+233 QNQEIASQEKQAIS
-247 DYGIN
+247 DYAVN
-252 VLGYSAQ
+252 TLGYTPQ
-259 EMDAIYDYRALLG
+259 EIQQVYDYRALLG

-304 TRKKSVAPAKRAKQV
+304 NRPKSAAPAKKAKQT
-319 LAKTGKVQDAA
+319 LAKTGRVQDAA

>member
-1 MAITDKPTALQTD
+1 MSNNGKPTALQT
-14 KEVTTSMFES
+14 EGESATAAFES
-24 FLTPEEDKVED
+24 FLAPEED
-35 AVTETEEV
+35 
-43 TQEEVL
+43 TQEEAVIEEAESIEPEIDEL
-49 EEEPEVSEDLEED
+49 EEQDEED
-62 VEDDEEF
+62 TEELVDEEELEF
-69 DDEDEELDEEQTDV
+69 DDEEDGEEETEVEEVEEQPVYRVT
-83 EEEALQPQTFT
+83 
-94 VKVDGQEV
+94 VDGSEI

-122 TQELSQQR
+122 TQELANQR

-136 QAELAQRDAIYSQLL
+136 AQELQQRDAIYAQLL
-151 PKMEAQLKGELAN
+151 PKMEAQLQGELVN
-164 EPDWNALYEDDPVGY
+164 EPDWDSLYNDDPIAF
-179 VREKQLWDEKKEKLN
+179 VREKQIWDEKKEKLK
-194 AVNAE
+194 AAEAE
-199 QQRLQQEAYAQQQQ
+199 QQRLQQEAYAKQQE
-213 QIAQVVQDG
+213 QIAQQVQEG
-222 QQRILEIIPEW
+222 QQKILEIIPEW
-233 KNAEIASKEKSAIR
+233 KNAEVAQKEKLAIR

-252 VLGYSAQ
+252 VLGYLPQ

-304 TRKKSVAPAKRAKQV
+304 TRKKTVAPAKRAKQV